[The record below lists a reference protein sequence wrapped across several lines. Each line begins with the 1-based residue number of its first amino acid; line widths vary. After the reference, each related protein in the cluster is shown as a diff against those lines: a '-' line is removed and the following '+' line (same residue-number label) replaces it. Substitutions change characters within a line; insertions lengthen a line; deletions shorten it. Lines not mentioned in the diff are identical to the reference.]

1 MACHPE
7 NISLPL
13 FCAPCGGAVELQNEV
28 ATNRDTLLPATY
40 DCPYCHET
48 NSRKI
53 PGRVLWVTERDAKA
67 DILARPNIQ

>member
-13 FCAPCGGAVELQNEV
+13 FCGHCGDAIELQYEA
-28 ATNRDTLLPATY
+28 ATNRETLLAAAY

-48 NSRKI
+48 NPLKI
-53 PGRVLWVTERDAKA
+53 PGRVLWVTKREAKDEITRSA
-67 DILARPNIQ
+67 E